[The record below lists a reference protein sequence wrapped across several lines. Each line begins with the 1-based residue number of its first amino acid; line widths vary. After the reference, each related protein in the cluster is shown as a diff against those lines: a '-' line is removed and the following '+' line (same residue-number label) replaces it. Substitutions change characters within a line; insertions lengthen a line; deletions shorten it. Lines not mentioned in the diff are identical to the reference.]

1 MELLY
6 FWNFFLDNYKPLMIA
21 KKQHCKGDPYR
32 FSGFQDPLVQSG
44 IQIAIVLLLY
54 KDNYV
59 IE

>member
-1 MELLY
+1 
-6 FWNFFLDNYKPLMIA
+6 MIA